1 MVEYAKKKIVSL
13 IFTILGIYVTWT
25 LYSLSLEKILY
36 GDWVGGKFYFPLTLI
51 ITNSTI
57 GYLISSSFQYL
68 SKRFFE
74 AQDLSKNK
82 TTLLKDNFGS
92 RGSKFGIKN
101 VNGYG
106 HENENENENA
116 NENENENSKVN
127 SNINANV
134 NEYDSENENENGY
147 GVRSLD
153 GNQKVRLMKH
163 KKEYRNENLGTKLL
177 QNEKLVAESTNIP
190 YLKFFFVSFM
200 QTISYVSGVIAF
212 NYTNYPLQI
221 LVKSCK
227 PISILLLGSLFY
239 KKKYP
244 ISRYATIVVM
254 CGGIA
259 LFSSQQNLKKSK
271 SENIMLSLILLSL
284 ALFSDGLYSQHLD
297 HLHKQYPSNSV
308 FRSMNWVNFWL
319 IVCVLPIWLFNT
331 KERTHFIPFIQEN
344 PMVIYLLILSGFL
357 AGIGQIFIYLCLK
370 NFDSLVVSVITTTRK
385 FLTILLSIIYF
396 KHPLTTKQWFS
407 VFLVFGSLLIDI
419 MLRENVFIKLKNK

>member
-1 MVEYAKKKIVSL
+1 MTESAKKKIVSL
-13 IFTILGIYVTWT
+13 VFTILGIYITWT

-36 GDWVGGKFYFPLTLI
+36 GDWNGEKFYFPLTLI

-57 GYLISSSFQYL
+57 GYLISSSFQFF
-68 SKRFFE
+68 SKRFLE
-74 AQDLSKNK
+74 IKNQPKNK
-82 TTLLKDNFGS
+82 TTFFKDNFES
-92 RGSKFGIKN
+92 KKPKFGLQN
-101 VNGYG
+101 VNDYGYENDNENENEK
-106 HENENENENA
+106 ENENENEN
-116 NENENENSKVN
+116 ENRDW
-127 SNINANV
+127 AP
-134 NEYDSENENENGY
+134 
-147 GVRSLD
+147 SLD
-153 GNQKVRLMKH
+153 GNQKQRSVKH
-163 KKEYRNENLGTKLL
+163 KKEYHNENLGTKLL
-177 QNEKLVAESTNIP
+177 QNEKMFAESTNVP

-200 QTISYVSGVIAF
+200 QTISYVSGIISF

-227 PISILLLGSLFY
+227 PISILLLGSFFY

-244 ISRYATIVVM
+244 ISRYATIITM

-297 HLHKQYPSNSV
+297 HLHKKYPSNSV

-319 IVCVLPIWLFNT
+319 IVCVLPIWFFNT

-344 PMVIYLLILSGFL
+344 PMVIYLLILSGVL
-357 AGIGQIFIYLCLK
+357 AGVGQIFIYLCLK
-370 NFDSLVVSVITTTRK
+370 NSDSLVVSIITTTRK

-407 VFLVFGSLLIDI
+407 VFLVFVSLLIDI
-419 MLRENVFIKLKNK
+419 MLKEKVFTKLKLK